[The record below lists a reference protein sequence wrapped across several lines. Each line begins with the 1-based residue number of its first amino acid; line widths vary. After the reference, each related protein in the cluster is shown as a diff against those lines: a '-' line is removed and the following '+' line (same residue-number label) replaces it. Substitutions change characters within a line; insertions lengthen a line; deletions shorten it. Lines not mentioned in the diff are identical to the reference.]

1 MFLYKNNKGELHYMP
16 YCKAGNHQ
24 ERIPWISAH
33 PLDVKRGT
41 FLGKMSRLAVLS
53 STMETYKEAL
63 IGLIS
68 LYIHCGYPT
77 ELVHKWYYSNILV
90 RWNKKLENHPVPT
103 ADTLVL
109 KTEYNL
115 AWNYFNAH
123 ELGQT
128 IFDYWGTWLSKHNAR
143 EHNIDYP
150 APPRVRGAKEPGFDL
165 RNTDIMKSRVIVSR
179 KRTHNFMD
187 LTNLWKK
194 SVLESIE
201 RDVLGEI
208 ANNVRVAVARPTNS
222 LDYDVNTAVV
232 GPRLLRR
239 SGAALLYDSDSDD
252 EMLGRHWPPSPRT
265 SDAWRS
271 GATNQWGRGARP

>member
-1 MFLYKNNKGELHYMP
+1 MP
-16 YCKAGNHQ
+16 YRKAGNHQ

-41 FLGKMSRLAVLS
+41 FLGEMSRLAVLS
-53 STMETYKEAL
+53 STMETYLEAL
-63 IGLIS
+63 RDLIS
-68 LYIHCGYPT
+68 LYIHRGYPAD
-77 ELVHKWYYSNILV
+77 LVHKWYNSNILK
-90 RWNKKLENHPVPT
+90 RWNEKLENRPVPT

-123 ELGQT
+123 QLGQT
-128 IFDYWGTWLSKHNAR
+128 IFNYWSEWLRRADTGSHNL
-143 EHNIDYP
+143 EYP
-150 APPRVRGAKEPGFDL
+150 APAQIRGTSREVFDVRETNIL
-165 RNTDIMKSRVIVSR
+165 NSRVILSR
-179 KRTHNFMD
+179 KRTRNFLD

-194 SVLESIE
+194 SVLESLE

-208 ANNVRVAVARPTNS
+208 ANNVRVAVARPTNT

-232 GPRLLRR
+232 GPRPMKRSGIAITYQDDSDEDTIWVNRR
-239 SGAALLYDSDSDD
+239 SP
-252 EMLGRHWPPSPRT
+252 EPRT